1 MNFTYKLSKR
11 LAIIKSVLV
20 LSLGVSVFACQTD
33 NNTGSSVP
41 HITQLV
47 MVPESVSV
55 DASQTYQLKVYG
67 RTAAGDSVGSDVH
80 AVAWSTSDPAI
91 ATVSAR
97 GLVSSLIEGAVT
109 VSATS
114 DGASAAAKVRVRTPI
129 PHAGWHVSPDGNSSG
144 TGTPSQP
151 WSMTYALSG
160 AAGRIQPGDTVWVHG
175 GIYHGK
181 FTATVS
187 GASGRPVVIRQ
198 FPGER
203 AMIDVAGYTSTTSR
217 GDAFIVRGAWTEW
230 WDFEIMSSDP
240 VRDTDLR
247 PNMIV
252 NNASN
257 TKYIDLIVHDGGIGF
272 YNYPSAANVEV
283 NGSIF
288 YNNGWQRS
296 KGGGHAMY
304 LKSATGPVIIRDN
317 VAFNQYG
324 YGIHVYTDA
333 GAGQLVNI
341 TLDGNVAFNNSSVT
355 LQYNTTSNAN
365 ILVGG
370 EEPVSASK
378 VLNNMTYFSPGYGV
392 YNVMAGY
399 GSLGNVDITMT
410 NNYFVGGSNV
420 LTMGQ
425 WSQVTATGNQLF
437 GSNRVVQMKDTT
449 LSGYVWAANNY
460 TRDPLASAWQ
470 YKGTDYSF
478 LNWQLNTGLGLTD
491 LVTSGTPVTPQ
502 IFVRP
507 STHEPGRAVV
517 VVYNWGRGP
526 SVNVDLA
533 GVLPAGQQYEVRN
546 VQNWFGTPVTTGTF
560 GGGSITIP
568 MDGVAPPT
576 PVGGF
581 PHVPPR
587 TGPDFD
593 VFVVRPM
600 K

>member
-20 LSLGVSVFACQTD
+20 LGLGVSVFACQTD
-33 NNTGSSVP
+33 NNIGSSVP

-80 AVAWSTSDPAI
+80 AVAWSTSDLAV

-97 GLVSSLIEGAVT
+97 GLVSSLTEGAVM

-129 PHAGWHVSPDGNSSG
+129 PHAGWHVSPGGNSSG

-247 PNMIV
+247 HNMNV
-252 NNASN
+252 N
-257 TKYIDLIVHDGGIGF
+257 
-272 YNYPSAANVEV
+272 
-283 NGSIF
+283 
-288 YNNGWQRS
+288 
-296 KGGGHAMY
+296 
-304 LKSATGPVIIRDN
+304 SATGPVIIRDT

-399 GSLGNVDITMT
+399 GSLGNVDITMMD
-410 NNYFVGGSNV
+410 NYFVGGSNV

-437 GSNRVVQMKDTT
+437 GSSRVLQMKDTT
-449 LSGYVWAANNY
+449 LSGYVWATNNY

-478 LNWQLNTGLGLTD
+478 LNWQLNTGL
-491 LVTSGTPVTPQ
+491 V
-502 IFVRP
+502 
-507 STHEPGRAVV
+507 
-517 VVYNWGRGP
+517 
-526 SVNVDLA
+526 
-533 GVLPAGQQYEVRN
+533 
-546 VQNWFGTPVTTGTF
+546 
-560 GGGSITIP
+560 
-568 MDGVAPPT
+568 
-576 PVGGF
+576 
-581 PHVPPR
+581 
-587 TGPDFD
+587 
-593 VFVVRPM
+593 
-600 K
+600 

>member
-1 MNFTYKLSKR
+1 MTFTHKLSKR
-11 LAIIKSVLV
+11 LAIIKSVLA
-20 LSLGVSVFACQTD
+20 LGVFVSACQTSD
-33 NNTGSSVP
+33 NTGSSIP
-41 HITQLV
+41 HIAQLIV
-47 MVPESVSV
+47 VPDSVNVS
-55 DASQTYQLKVYG
+55 ASQTYQLQVYG
-67 RTAAGDSVGSDVH
+67 RTAAGDSVAPDLH
-80 AVAWSTSDPAI
+80 AVAWSTSDPSV
-91 ATVSAR
+91 ATVSAQ
-97 GLVSSLIEGAVT
+97 GLVSGFVEGAVT
-109 VSATS
+109 ISVVS
-114 DGASAAAKVRVRTPI
+114 DGATAAARVHVRIGTPEL
-129 PHAGWHVSPDGNSSG
+129 HSGWHVTPDGSSSG
-144 TGTPSQP
+144 TGSTSQP
-151 WSMTYALSG
+151 WSLSYALSG
-160 AAGRIQPGDTVWVHG
+160 AASRIQPGDTVWVHG

-187 GASGRPVVIRQ
+187 GTAGRPVVIRQ

-203 AMIDVAGYTSTTSR
+203 AMIDVAGYTSTTTR

-272 YNYPSAANVEV
+272 YNYPTSSNVEV

-288 YNNGWQRS
+288 YNNGWQRA

-355 LQYNTTSNAN
+355 LQYNTTSNSN

-399 GSLGNVDITMT
+399 GTLSNVDIAMT
-410 NNYFVGGSNV
+410 NNYFVGGTYV

-425 WSQVTATGNQLF
+425 WGYVTATGNQLF
-437 GSNRVVQMKDTT
+437 GPSRVVQMKDTT
-449 LSGYVWAANNY
+449 LSGYVWTGNDY
-460 TRDPLASAWQ
+460 TRDPAATAWR
-470 YKGTDYSF
+470 YNGTDYSF
-478 LNWQLNTGLGLTD
+478 NSWKASTGLGLSDVASSSAPTA
-491 LVTSGTPVTPQ
+491 PQ
-502 IFVRP
+502 VFVRP

-517 VVYNWGRGP
+517 IVYNWGRGP
-526 SVNVDLA
+526 SVNVDLS
-533 GVLPAGQQYEVRN
+533 GVLPAGQGYEVRN
-546 VQNWFGTPVTTGTF
+546 VQNWFGAPVTTGTF

-593 VFVVRPM
+593 VFVVRPVR
-600 K
+600 